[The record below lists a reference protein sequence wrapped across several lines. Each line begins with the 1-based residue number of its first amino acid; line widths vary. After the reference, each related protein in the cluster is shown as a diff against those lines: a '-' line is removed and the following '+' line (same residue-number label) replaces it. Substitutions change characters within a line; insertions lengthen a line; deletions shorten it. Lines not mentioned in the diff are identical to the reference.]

1 MKIKSNNFKS
11 PSFPKQTKITAHH
24 TSRFAF
30 NFSFLTKDS
39 KYNLDSRG
47 KTITNK
53 VKLKLL
59 ERVYQLSQEDIVK
72 ILGYS
77 KKQGLEKIP
86 EDEVKLRVHSD
97 FKSSNRY
104 KECEDDY
111 WVFRLGKLGRV
122 IGKKNANIFYVMS
135 IDASFDQYNHGS

>member
-1 MKIKSNNFKS
+1 MKIKSNNFNS
-11 PSFPKQTKITAHH
+11 PSFPKETKIKLHH

-30 NFSFLTKDS
+30 NFSFLTKES

-47 KTITNK
+47 NTIDNR
-53 VKLKLL
+53 VRLKLL
-59 ERVYQLSQEDIVK
+59 ERIYQLSQEDIVR
-72 ILGYS
+72 ILGLN

-86 EDEVKLRVHSD
+86 EEKVRLRIHSD

-111 WVFRLGKLGRV
+111 WVFRLGNLGRV
-122 IGKKNANIFYVMS
+122 IGKKNSNIFYVMS
-135 IDASFDQYNHGS
+135 IDASFDQYDHGS